1 MDNGVHILPLR
12 VYYEDTDAAGIVYH
26 ANYLRFAER
35 ARTEFLRMMGA
46 NHSEMRAATGAA
58 FAVRDCRIEYFI
70 PAVLD
75 DALEVRTRMLAVS
88 GATLRAEQSIWRG
101 ETEIARLN
109 LRIACIGP
117 SMRPTRV
124 PRDVRTALS
133 ALSTASEPRSEEHGG

>member
-1 MDNGVHILPLR
+1 MATSPA
-12 VYYEDTDAAGIVYH
+12 AAG
-26 ANYLRFAER
+26 A
-35 ARTEFLRMMGA
+35 G
-46 NHSEMRAATGAA
+46 
-58 FAVRDCRIEYFI
+58 RIEYFI